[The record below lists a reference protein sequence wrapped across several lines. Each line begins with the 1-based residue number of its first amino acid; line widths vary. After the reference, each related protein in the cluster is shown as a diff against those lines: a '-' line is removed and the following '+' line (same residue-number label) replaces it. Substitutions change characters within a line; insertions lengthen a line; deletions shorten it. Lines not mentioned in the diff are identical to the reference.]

1 MTYILAQITGLMC
14 TVFSLSIAHLK
25 KVSHIL
31 IGEILLNFTF
41 IINYALLG
49 GWSGVCTSGVATIQA
64 LIISFF
70 NKKDKKFP
78 IWISVVF
85 VGFYGFVAVV
95 TFETFKD
102 IFPFIGATLFTI
114 AICQKKPFYYRL
126 LKLTLGTM
134 WLVYDLCMLSF
145 GSVTT
150 RLLSISSYVIA
161 IVRNDINNYPPA

>member
-1 MTYILAQITGLMC
+1 MAYILAQITGVIC
-14 TVFSLSIAHLK
+14 TVFSLCIAHFK

-49 GWSGVCTSGVATIQA
+49 GWSGVCTSGIATVQA
-64 LIISFF
+64 LIISLF
-70 NKKDKKFP
+70 NKKNQKFP
-78 IWISVVF
+78 IWLSVAF
-85 VGFYGFVAVV
+85 VGLYGLVV
-95 TFETFKD
+95 IITFETFKD

-161 IVRNDINNYPPA
+161 IIRNDIRKTAQ